1 MSFLDALGEGRLAPT
16 RYSLEIFFK
25 LKSRFEKIM
34 ADDGPDND
42 VPPWFEKDYD
52 DDDEFAEDHGKKP
65 CGRSP
70 SI

>member
-42 VPPWFEKDYD
+42 VPPWFEKD
-52 DDDEFAEDHGKKP
+52 
-65 CGRSP
+65 
-70 SI
+70 